1 MLGPRR
7 EVYTTPKLPGLS
19 EAMNSA
25 ASSLAGWSAFFRRCK
40 RERSNSCA
48 IGVHSHKKQLPIPEP

>member
-25 ASSLAGWSAFFRRCK
+25 ASSLAGWSALFGRRK
-40 RERSNSCA
+40 GKRSNSGA
-48 IGVHSHKKQLPIPEP
+48 IGVHSYKEQLPVSEP